1 MQSIILSTH
10 NFLTCFFINLSPSMG
25 LFPLCLNY
33 SLYNSCWLR
42 LVDDN
47 LLESLYY
54 CSEMTLFYPRLWKI
68 VLYLLFF
75 HKWTS
80 LLALFSSKEGGKLQ
94 VLFCLGYNHCYWKVS
109 CQCNYCSVGVIYLL
123 GLIFF
128 FLSCSSVCV
137 GTVWVFFLLIL
148 LEICL
153 AFKICIFVSSI
164 NCGTFHATTVSTIA
178 TTLFSF
184 PSMYKT
190 LFYSLDYFSCFFGS
204 LIL

>member
-128 FLSCSSVCV
+128 FSQL
-137 GTVWVFFLLIL
+137 
-148 LEICL
+148 
-153 AFKICIFVSSI
+153 
-164 NCGTFHATTVSTIA
+164 
-178 TTLFSF
+178 LFSLCWNSVSIF
-184 PSMYKT
+184 
-190 LFYSLDYFSCFFGS
+190 FYSSFLRFAWLLKSAYSYLPLIVEHFTPLQFQLLPQHYFLSLLCIKLCFIVWIISPAS
-204 LIL
+204 LVP